1 MRHLVRLFSAFFLL
15 SGAILGC
22 SSTPEQ
28 RKAEADAKFK
38 EEKVNMM
45 GEYNKCVK
53 KYMGDAEKL
62 KSCEAYIKGF
72 ETMRGQTSV
81 KTPEKAPEKAPETTK
96 EISET
101 PEEK

>member
-1 MRHLVRLFSAFFLL
+1 
-15 SGAILGC
+15 
-22 SSTPEQ
+22 
-28 RKAEADAKFK
+28 
-38 EEKVNMM
+38 MM

-81 KTPEKAPEKAPETTK
+81 NIPEKTPETTQAPPGDY
-96 EISET
+96 
-101 PEEK
+101 